1 MQQFF
6 QILVHVLGVRC
17 AHSFQLDTVLV
28 LGLKEM
34 HV

>member
-6 QILVHVLGVRC
+6 QILVHVLGVKY
-17 AHSFQLDTVLV
+17 AHNFQLDTVLV
-28 LGLKEM
+28 LLLKEM